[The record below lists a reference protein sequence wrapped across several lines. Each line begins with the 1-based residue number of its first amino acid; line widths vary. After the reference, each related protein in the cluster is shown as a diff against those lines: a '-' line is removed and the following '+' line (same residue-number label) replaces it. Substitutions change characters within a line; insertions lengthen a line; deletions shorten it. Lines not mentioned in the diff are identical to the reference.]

1 MKWSRHKQQQQ
12 QYQKHEE
19 LRQLK
24 TSDRPSKTTIN
35 DNKEEHN
42 EEEEEGE
49 EIQTQETLSAFAYA
63 STPPPILKRQSQQ
76 KDGKWKNRL
85 SLIRP
90 ASFLKLNNSTAII
103 N

>member
-12 QYQKHEE
+12 QKHEE
-19 LRQLK
+19 LSQLK
-24 TSDRPSKTTIN
+24 TSDQPSKTTIN

-49 EIQTQETLSAFAYA
+49 EIQAQKTLSAFAYA
-63 STPPPILKRQSQQ
+63 STPPPTLKRQSQQ

-90 ASFLKLNNSTAII
+90 ASFLKLNNNTAII